1 MITFS
6 DTPTSERRDMITIR
20 GDTKESRL
28 GWSSGRL
35 IKQSRSSPALGGN
48 RNGNAF
54 NNSHVYRCDH
64 IHVLS
69 ETLHLNPA
77 FQGSDQSI
85 DHYPKPDPK

>member
-6 DTPTSERRDMITIR
+6 DTPMSERRDMINIR
-20 GDTKESRL
+20 GSSPDSRL

-35 IKQSRSSPALGGN
+35 IHQSRSSPALGMLGGQ
-48 RNGNAF
+48 RNVY
-54 NNSHVYRCDH
+54 NNSHVYRRDH

-69 ETLHLNPA
+69 ESLHLNPA

-85 DHYPKPDPK
+85 DR